1 MNKQGFSLIELM
13 VTITILSIIILGL
26 VTFFTGGTRSW
37 ISGQSQIKA
46 QRETRQVMDRMV
58 REIREANL
66 INTSSN
72 SGSLAFTTPF
82 DSGVTITYSF
92 SSIDK
97 ILSRKKGSGPNTT
110 LISNVLNFNVVYLD
124 NEDNTKNPAS
134 ENSQI
139 SKIRISLL
147 TDMDDDT
154 NADITLESDVDLR
167 NYGL

>member
-1 MNKQGFSLIELM
+1 MNKKGFSLIELM
-13 VTITILSIIILGL
+13 VTITILSIVILGL

-46 QRETRQVMDRMV
+46 QRETRQVMDQMV
-58 REIREANL
+58 REIREATL

-72 SGSLAFTTPF
+72 SGSLVFTTPF
-82 DSGVTITYSF
+82 DSGVTITYSY

-97 ILSRKKGSGPNTT
+97 KLSRKKGSGPNTT

-124 NEDNTKNPAS
+124 NEDNIKNPAS

-147 TDMDDDT
+147 TDMDNDT

>member
-1 MNKQGFSLIELM
+1 MNKKGFSLIELM

-26 VTFFTGGTRSW
+26 VTFFTGGTRSL

-66 INTSSN
+66 IDTSSN
-72 SGSLAFTTPF
+72 SGSLSFKTPF
-82 DSGVTITYSF
+82 DSGETITYSY
-92 SSIDK
+92 SSINK
-97 ILSRKKGSGPNTT
+97 NLSRQKGSGPNTT
-110 LISNVLNFNVVYLD
+110 LINNVLNFNVFYLD

-154 NADITLESDVDLR
+154 NADITLQSDVDLR